1 MNNCYTCKFK
11 GTVPGS
17 AHSSCGALSHIIE
30 NKEEAKAMEFLI
42 SLGMKT
48 LTKEDGS
55 PAVELDFPNL
65 IYGLAPVP
73 KNKEYAEKDGHIY
86 FLNSMLCSGSFKID
100 VKPLAYFS
108 NLLIGMH
115 VMMNQEKLK
124 KDNCE

>member
-55 PAVELDFPNL
+55 PAVELDPHGVRNGWASWPIDFDPTWVSSCAF
-65 IYGLAPVP
+65 YTD
-73 KNKEYAEKDGHIY
+73 KNT
-86 FLNSMLCSGSFKID
+86 
-100 VKPLAYFS
+100 
-108 NLLIGMH
+108 
-115 VMMNQEKLK
+115 
-124 KDNCE
+124 DNESR